1 MDMETLTTN
10 AAVRVEPGLPPEGV
24 EAGARQLGDSASR
37 PLRGQHPLPTEKH
50 CHHHLRSENSN
61 SLAKTIVSD
70 NNKENSDG
78 NLQKELNE
86 SEKRKIN
93 KNSSC
98 LNSVQMSEYHFGK

>member
-1 MDMETLTTN
+1 METLTTN

-70 NNKENSDG
+70 IKKRNTD
-78 NLQKELNE
+78 
-86 SEKRKIN
+86 EKLTK
-93 KNSSC
+93 
-98 LNSVQMSEYHFGK
+98 GT